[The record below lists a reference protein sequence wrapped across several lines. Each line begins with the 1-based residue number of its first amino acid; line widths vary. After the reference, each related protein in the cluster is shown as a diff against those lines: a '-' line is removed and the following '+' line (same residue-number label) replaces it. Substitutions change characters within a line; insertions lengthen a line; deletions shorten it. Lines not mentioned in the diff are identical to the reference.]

1 MTTDHPETLYLIDS
15 HAQIFRAYYAIR
27 GGLRSSVTG
36 EPTHAVFGVTGM
48 IIKLLSQ
55 FHPQYIVAANDAPG
69 KTFRDDLYAEYKGT
83 RENVPDDLV
92 SQIPRVHELL
102 ELFGIPIIGVSG
114 LEADDIIATITQ
126 RVLDDPSCND
136 VQIRIVSKDKD
147 LEQLL
152 GDRVTMFDIHT
163 DTTIDVEALW
173 ENKGIKPEQVID
185 VLALMGDTADNV
197 PGVEGIGAKT
207 AAKLINQFGSIDA
220 IFANI
225 DQIKGKRREN
235 LEKARSHLPLSRTLV
250 TLKHDAELDFS
261 LERARVKPLNLDKLL
276 PLFQQLDFHRFQGEV
291 KRLAAGD
298 AISPRPEQHSA
309 TTTRRER
316 RAALEQETS
325 EILEKGDYDTAATG
339 AYEAIT
345 TKAQLN
351 ALVETVSEQPMV
363 SVDTETTSLN
373 RDAELCGLSFS
384 WKPGH
389 GVYVPILSPNP
400 GAHLDAETILT
411 ALKPVLENPDL
422 PKCGHNL
429 KFDAGILLRNGVKLR
444 GVVFDTMFASL
455 LIDPKQPAHNLDT
468 LALLHLKYKMIPI
481 SDLIGEGDAQISIDK
496 VPLEE
501 VVTYASEDTDI
512 VLRLYEIF
520 KPKLAKM
527 GITELVQDIESP
539 LGPILAE
546 MEFNGIVCDKAEL
559 GQQSEVIG
567 ERIDQLRDEV
577 HEVAGRPFHLESPHQ
592 IASVL
597 FDDIGFEPVRK
608 TKGGRPSTD
617 VTVLEALTGKEDVN
631 DPRTTIPS
639 LLIEYRQLRKLQ
651 STYLGQLQSSVREE
665 TGRIH
670 THFYQLTTATGRLK
684 SDGPNLQNIP
694 VRTEVGRQLRKAFT
708 APEGQKLICADYS
721 QIELRL
727 LAHFSVDPAMLDIFH
742 QNLDIHTSVA
752 SQVFDVSM
760 DAVTR
765 EQRDKAKT
773 INFGIIYG
781 VSPIGLSR
789 RIKGMSVAD
798 AATLIDGYKERFP
811 DIERFFQKCIQ
822 QALEQG
828 YVSTLTGRRRA
839 IPEIHSP
846 SRVRQSQGERLA
858 INTVIQG
865 SAADLIKV
873 AMVNVQHRIDRDSL
887 PLKLLLQIHDELVF
901 ETPEETTKEQAA
913 IVCEEMEQAMTL
925 RVPLETEAGIG
936 DNWMAAK

>member
-1 MTTDHPETLYLIDS
+1 MTTAPPETLYLIDS

-339 AYEAIT
+339 AYEAIA

-481 SDLIGEGDAQISIDK
+481 SDLIGEGEAQSSIDK
-496 VPLEE
+496 APLDK

-512 VLRLYEIF
+512 VLRLYEI
-520 KPKLAKM
+520 L
-527 GITELVQDIESP
+527 Q
-539 LGPILAE
+539 AE
-546 MEFNGIVCDKAEL
+546 V
-559 GQQSEVIG
+559 SEDG
-567 ERIDQLRDEV
+567 HHRTCAGHRIS
-577 HEVAGRPFHLESPHQ
+577 AW
-592 IASVL
+592 
-597 FDDIGFEPVRK
+597 
-608 TKGGRPSTD
+608 
-617 VTVLEALTGKEDVN
+617 
-631 DPRTTIPS
+631 
-639 LLIEYRQLRKLQ
+639 
-651 STYLGQLQSSVREE
+651 
-665 TGRIH
+665 
-670 THFYQLTTATGRLK
+670 
-684 SDGPNLQNIP
+684 PN
-694 VRTEVGRQLRKAFT
+694 
-708 APEGQKLICADYS
+708 
-721 QIELRL
+721 
-727 LAHFSVDPAMLDIFH
+727 
-742 QNLDIHTSVA
+742 
-752 SQVFDVSM
+752 
-760 DAVTR
+760 
-765 EQRDKAKT
+765 
-773 INFGIIYG
+773 
-781 VSPIGLSR
+781 SR
-789 RIKGMSVAD
+789 R
-798 AATLIDGYKERFP
+798 DG
-811 DIERFFQKCIQ
+811 
-822 QALEQG
+822 
-828 YVSTLTGRRRA
+828 V
-839 IPEIHSP
+839 
-846 SRVRQSQGERLA
+846 
-858 INTVIQG
+858 
-865 SAADLIKV
+865 
-873 AMVNVQHRIDRDSL
+873 
-887 PLKLLLQIHDELVF
+887 
-901 ETPEETTKEQAA
+901 
-913 IVCEEMEQAMTL
+913 
-925 RVPLETEAGIG
+925 
-936 DNWMAAK
+936 

>member
-1 MTTDHPETLYLIDS
+1 MTTAPPETLYLIDS

-261 LERARVKPLNLDKLL
+261 LERARVKPLNPDKLL

-481 SDLIGEGDAQISIDK
+481 SDLIGEGEAQSSIDK
-496 VPLEE
+496 APLDK

-520 KPKLAKM
+520 KPKLAEM

-631 DPRTTIPS
+631 DPRTTIPG

-708 APEGQKLICADYS
+708 APDGKKLICADYS

>member
-1 MTTDHPETLYLIDS
+1 MTTAPPETLYLIDS

-261 LERARVKPLNLDKLL
+261 LERARVKPLNPDKLL

-520 KPKLAKM
+520 KPKLAEM

-631 DPRTTIPS
+631 DPRTTIPG

-708 APEGQKLICADYS
+708 APDGKKLICADYS

-781 VSPIGLSR
+781 VSPVGLAR

>member
-1 MTTDHPETLYLIDS
+1 
-15 HAQIFRAYYAIR
+15 
-27 GGLRSSVTG
+27 
-36 EPTHAVFGVTGM
+36 
-48 IIKLLSQ
+48 
-55 FHPQYIVAANDAPG
+55 
-69 KTFRDDLYAEYKGT
+69 
-83 RENVPDDLV
+83 
-92 SQIPRVHELL
+92 
-102 ELFGIPIIGVSG
+102 
-114 LEADDIIATITQ
+114 
-126 RVLDDPSCND
+126 
-136 VQIRIVSKDKD
+136 
-147 LEQLL
+147 
-152 GDRVTMFDIHT
+152 
-163 DTTIDVEALW
+163 
-173 ENKGIKPEQVID
+173 
-185 VLALMGDTADNV
+185 
-197 PGVEGIGAKT
+197 
-207 AAKLINQFGSIDA
+207 
-220 IFANI
+220 
-225 DQIKGKRREN
+225 
-235 LEKARSHLPLSRTLV
+235 
-250 TLKHDAELDFS
+250 
-261 LERARVKPLNLDKLL
+261 
-276 PLFQQLDFHRFQGEV
+276 
-291 KRLAAGD
+291 
-298 AISPRPEQHSA
+298 
-309 TTTRRER
+309 
-316 RAALEQETS
+316 
-325 EILEKGDYDTAATG
+325 
-339 AYEAIT
+339 
-345 TKAQLN
+345 
-351 ALVETVSEQPMV
+351 
-363 SVDTETTSLN
+363 
-373 RDAELCGLSFS
+373 
-384 WKPGH
+384 
-389 GVYVPILSPNP
+389 
-400 GAHLDAETILT
+400 
-411 ALKPVLENPDL
+411 
-422 PKCGHNL
+422 
-429 KFDAGILLRNGVKLR
+429 
-444 GVVFDTMFASL
+444 
-455 LIDPKQPAHNLDT
+455 
-468 LALLHLKYKMIPI
+468 
-481 SDLIGEGDAQISIDK
+481 
-496 VPLEE
+496 
-501 VVTYASEDTDI
+501 
-512 VLRLYEIF
+512 
-520 KPKLAKM
+520 
-527 GITELVQDIESP
+527 
-539 LGPILAE
+539 

-567 ERIDQLRDEV
+567 ERIDQLRAEV

-727 LAHFSVDPAMLDIFH
+727 LAHFSEDPAMLDIFH

-781 VSPIGLSR
+781 VSPVGLSR

>member
-83 RENVPDDLV
+83 RENVPDDLI

-207 AAKLINQFGSIDA
+207 ASKLINQFGSIDA

-261 LERARVKPLNLDKLL
+261 LERARVKPLNPDKLL

-339 AYEAIT
+339 AYEAIA

-429 KFDAGILLRNGVKLR
+429 KFDGGVLLRNGVKLR

-481 SDLIGEGDAQISIDK
+481 SDLIGEGEAQSSIDK
-496 VPLEE
+496 APLDK

-559 GQQSEVIG
+559 GRQGEVIG
-567 ERIDQLRDEV
+567 RRIDQLRDEV
-577 HEVAGRPFHLESPHQ
+577 HEVAGRSFHLESPHQ

-752 SQVFDVSM
+752 SQVFDVPM
-760 DAVTR
+760 EAVTR